1 MNSALPSPVPPS
13 SAPPTAA
20 PTTSA
25 PPLAPRP
32 QRPPS
37 WADRLRDP
45 SEQTLAVLLLSPAAL
60 LLILIVVY
68 PIAKL
73 IYNSFF
79 DMRLSGRKGARF
91 VGLENYAL
99 VLQDIDFWNAAG
111 NTVLITLITVP
122 GALIVGLG
130 LAMLANLP
138 FKRQWP
144 VRLALLL
151 PWALPLSFAGL
162 IFAWFFHTEYGVVND
177 ITRRLGADEPTMWL
191 LRPWLAFAAICLT
204 IIWKTSSFMAL
215 ILLAGLQMIPKSLY
229 EAAEVDG
236 ASRWQQFWQITIPM
250 LMPSIIVALI
260 FRTITALQTFDIPF
274 TMTRGGPGN
283 STETLA
289 MLIHKTTIEY
299 LDVGYGSTLAVC
311 MFLISLAVTALYIRR
326 VGQSA

>member
-1 MNSALPSPVPPS
+1 MNA
-13 SAPPTAA
+13 
-20 PTTSA
+20 
-25 PPLAPRP
+25 R
-32 QRPPS
+32 
-37 WADRLRDP
+37 WRDP
-45 SEQTLAVLLLSPAAL
+45 SERALAVLLLAPAFL
-60 LLILIVVY
+60 LLALIVVY

-73 IYNSFF
+73 IFNSFF
-79 DMRLSGRKGARF
+79 DLRLSGRKGPRF
-91 VGLENYAL
+91 VGLENYLL
-99 VLQDIDFWNAAG
+99 VLQDIDFWNATA

-122 GALIVGLG
+122 GALLVGLG
-130 LAMLANLP
+130 LALLANLP

-177 ITRRLGADEPTMWL
+177 VLRRLGVAEARSWL
-191 LRPWLAFAAICLT
+191 LHPWWAFAAICLT

-236 ASRWQQFWQITIPM
+236 ASRWQQFWQVTIPM

-260 FRTITALQTFDIPF
+260 FRTITALQSFDIPF

-311 MFLISLAVTALYIRR
+311 MFVLSLAVTALYLKR
-326 VGQSA
+326 VGQGA

>member
-1 MNSALPSPVPPS
+1 MSARQLA
-13 SAPPTAA
+13 SATR
-20 PTTSA
+20 SMV
-25 PPLAPRP
+25 RF
-32 QRPPS
+32 S
-37 WADRLRDP
+37 DP
-45 SEQTLAVLLLSPAAL
+45 SEKTLGVLLLAPAFL
-60 LLILIVVY
+60 LLALIVVY
-68 PIAKL
+68 PIGKL

-79 DMRLSGRKGARF
+79 DLRLSGGTGVVKF
-91 VGLENYAL
+91 MGLENYAE
-99 VLQDIDFWNAAG
+99 VWKDKDFWNATK

-122 GALIVGLG
+122 GALVVGLG

-138 FKRQWP
+138 FKRKWP
-144 VRLALLL
+144 VRLSLLL

-177 ITRRLGADEPTMWL
+177 VIRRLGGGSETMWL
-191 LRPWLAFAAICLT
+191 LRPNWAFAAICIT

-236 ASRWQQFWQITIPM
+236 ASRMQQFWQITIPM

-260 FRTITALQTFDIPF
+260 FRTISALQTFDIPY

-299 LDVGYGSTLAVC
+299 LDVGYGSTLAVF
-311 MFLISLAVTALYIRR
+311 MFLLSLVATSVYLRH
-326 VGQSA
+326 VGRQA

>member
-1 MNSALPSPVPPS
+1 MNTSTTTAMDPSRRP
-13 SAPPTAA
+13 
-20 PTTSA
+20 TSA
-25 PPLAPRP
+25 GGPPPRP
-32 QRPPS
+32 S
-37 WADRLRDP
+37 WTQRLRDP
-45 SEQTLAVLLLSPAAL
+45 SEKTLAVLLLAPAFIL
-60 LLILIVVY
+60 LALIVVY
-68 PIAKL
+68 PIARL
-73 IYNSFF
+73 IFNSFF
-79 DMRLSGRKGARF
+79 DQRLSGRKGPRF
-91 VGLENYAL
+91 VGFENYLL
-99 VLQDIDFWNAAG
+99 VFQDIDFWNAAG
-111 NTVLITLITVP
+111 NTVLITVVTVP
-122 GALIVGLG
+122 GALIVGLA

-162 IFAWFFHTEYGVVND
+162 IFAWFFHTELGVVND
-177 ITRRLGADEPTMWL
+177 VLRRLGADEATLWL
-191 LRPWLAFAAICLT
+191 LRPPLAMAAICLT

-260 FRTITALQTFDIPF
+260 FRTITALQTFDIPY

-299 LDVGYGSTLAVC
+299 LDVGYGSTLAVF
-311 MFLISLAVTALYIRR
+311 MFLLSLAVTAFYLKR
-326 VGQSA
+326 VGQTA